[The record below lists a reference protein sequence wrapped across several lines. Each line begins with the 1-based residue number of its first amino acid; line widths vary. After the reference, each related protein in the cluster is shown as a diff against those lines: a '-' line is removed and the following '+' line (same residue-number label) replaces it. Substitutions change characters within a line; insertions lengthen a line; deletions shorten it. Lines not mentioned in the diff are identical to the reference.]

1 MKERIL
7 RHLRENGGFVSGQEL
22 CDELMVSRTAVWKVI
37 HQLQEEGYQIEAVRN
52 KGYHLL
58 DHADILSQAELS
70 ACLKDAGVLSEA
82 VYCKEVD
89 STNNYARQLAEQ
101 GAGHGTVVVAE
112 TQTAGKGRR
121 GRGWVSPAGSA
132 IYMSCI
138 LRPPIEPFQ
147 ASALTL
153 VAAMAVER
161 AISGMLDVRP
171 LIKWP
176 NDLIIEGR
184 KICGILTEMSS
195 DMDGIHYVVVGIGI
209 NANQMTFPE
218 EIQQVATSLALA
230 SGKKVRRAALVA
242 AIMNDLENYYQSF
255 IKTADMSL
263 LAESYNQKLVNCSK
277 PVAVIEPAGTWM
289 GRALGINAQG
299 ELMVEQE
306 DGRIKNVLS
315 GEVSVRGVY
324 GYV

>member
-7 RHLRENGGFVSGQEL
+7 RHLREHGGFVSGQEL
-22 CDELMVSRTAVWKVI
+22 CDELAVSRTAVWKVI

-52 KGYHLL
+52 KGYHLV
-58 DHADILSQAELS
+58 DHADVLSQAEL
-70 ACLKDAGVLSEA
+70 ADCLKEAGVLSPA

-138 LRPPIEPFQ
+138 LRPQIEPFK

-153 VAAMAVER
+153 VAAMAVEK
-161 AISGMLDVRP
+161 AINEMLDVGAM
-171 LIKWP
+171 IKWP
-176 NDLIIEGR
+176 NDLIIDDR

-195 DMDGIHYVVVGIGI
+195 DMDGIRHVVVGIGI
-209 NANQMTFPE
+209 NVNQTTFPE
-218 EIQQVATSLALA
+218 EIHQMATSLTLA

-242 AIMNDLENYYQSF
+242 AIMNDFRDYYQSF

-263 LAESYNQKLVNCSK
+263 LAEPYNRVLVNRSK
-277 PVAVIEPAGTWM
+277 QVSVIEPAGTWT
-289 GRALGINAQG
+289 GRALGINDQG

-306 DGRIKNVLS
+306 DGRVKNILS